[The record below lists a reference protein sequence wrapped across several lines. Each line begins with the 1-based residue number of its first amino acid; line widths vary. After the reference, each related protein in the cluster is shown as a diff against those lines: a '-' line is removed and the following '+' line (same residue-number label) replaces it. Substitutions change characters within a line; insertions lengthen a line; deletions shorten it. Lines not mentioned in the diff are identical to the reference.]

1 MKKILMLGEVEL
13 TGAEKDLLKQIL
25 GIEGELDIEVKP
37 IKTYIPKNIADY
49 AAVLTYQNNP
59 HVLKNM
65 KKRMKKVPLLKYY
78 KNKEGVVTGFMEIK
92 NITIK
97 YNYVVHKLEEDK
109 KETETETEK

>member
-13 TGAEKDLLKQIL
+13 TGAQKDLLKQIL
-25 GIEGELDIEVKP
+25 GIDGDLEIEVKP
-37 IKTYIPKNIADY
+37 IKTYIPKNITEY

-92 NITIK
+92 NIIIK
-97 YNYVVHKLEEDK
+97 YDYIVHKLEEDS
-109 KETETETEK
+109 EK

>member
-13 TGAEKDLLKQIL
+13 TGAQKDLLKQIV
-25 GIEGELDIEVKP
+25 GIDGELEIEVKP
-37 IKTYIPKNIADY
+37 IKTYIPKNIIEY

-97 YNYVVHKLEEDK
+97 YDYIVHKLEEDS
-109 KETETETEK
+109 EK